1 MYIWQKKFMRL
12 ALLFSVICFL
22 IFCGDNVQAQNQQLN
37 ISQQFRLADRIIRI
51 SEQGQLSDSVNVW
64 GDVGSSGRYIIPRG
78 TTLPKLI
85 SYSFGPR
92 TLRDG
97 QTDLDWSKMR
107 VEINIQQYD
116 ESNNIQV
123 VEKFNFRFEE
133 PFPDGMDKFVLQNN
147 QTVTLRVKRKPTFR
161 DYLSVIAPTIS
172 AIATSIIVIDRLSGN

>member
-1 MYIWQKKFMRL
+1 M
-12 ALLFSVICFL
+12 
-22 IFCGDNVQAQNQQLN
+22 
-37 ISQQFRLADRIIRI
+37 IS
-51 SEQGQLSDSVNVW
+51 
-64 GDVGSSGRYIIPRG
+64 
-78 TTLPKLI
+78 
-85 SYSFGPR
+85 SFGPR